1 MVGRFCCKDL
11 LSFQKRLGRHSAWQ
25 EHIRG
30 VRDHQGAFQAMD
42 ILNSYAKNMQTFCA
56 PPLQPE
62 ANMQKIVV
70 RAALPSTGRDDPG
83 RKFESLILPLY
94 NM

>member
-25 EHIRG
+25 EHVCE
-30 VRDHQGAFQAMD
+30 VRDRQGAFQAMD
-42 ILNSYAKNMQTFCA
+42 TLNLDATLLRTSTTARSRHA
-56 PPLQPE
+56 
-62 ANMQKIVV
+62 KIVCN
-70 RAALPSTGRDDPG
+70 AQPSRRPA
-83 RKFESLILPLY
+83 EMILVGNLNPFIVPLY